1 MDRKN
6 APKKG
11 QGSKERE
18 ERSQRARERASDL
31 DKQRGGEKEARFKKK
46 KRS

>member
-11 QGSKERE
+11 QGSILKERE
-18 ERSQRARERASDL
+18 GRSQGARERASDL
-31 DKQRGGEKEARFKKK
+31 DKQRGGEKEAR
-46 KRS
+46 